1 MTRFNLTFNPS
12 GIGRCFYTEAI
23 DLNQIGLLEITR
35 ASTIEFNDA
44 MQVWEV
50 KSKEGDFLFENA
62 SRQTCLLWEQNH
74 FNQG

>member
-12 GIGRCFYTEAI
+12 GIGTCFYTEAI
-23 DLNQIGLLEITR
+23 DLSSIGVLEISR
-35 ASTIEFNDA
+35 ATTIEFNSGSRT
-44 MQVWEV
+44 WEV
-50 KSKEGDFLFENA
+50 KNIEGEILFENA